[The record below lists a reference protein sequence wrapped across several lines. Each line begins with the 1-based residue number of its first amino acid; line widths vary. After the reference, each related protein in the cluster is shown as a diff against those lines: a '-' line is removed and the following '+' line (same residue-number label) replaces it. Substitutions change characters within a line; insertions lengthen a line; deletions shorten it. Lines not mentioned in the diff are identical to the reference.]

1 MGLLLLLQNVE
12 WRSDDGRVIV
22 LVENVDD
29 GSNTVVQLDLLKR
42 GRRSRKGGTDGS
54 VDVFEQ
60 LLLLLLQL
68 QDCVRLKQD
77 AFHEYK
83 A

>member
-1 MGLLLLLQNVE
+1 ME
-12 WRSDDGRVIV
+12 WRSDDDRVIV
-22 LVENVDD
+22 LVENVGG
-29 GSNTVVQLDLLKR
+29 GSNTVVQLESLKR
-42 GRRSRKGGTDGS
+42 GRRSRMEGTDGN
-54 VDVFEQ
+54 VDVFEV

-77 AFHEYK
+77 AFHEHM